1 MEVWNVEEEKGVLEK
16 KATKKIEERDWDK
29 CESYKFRSSSLL
41 RFTDCCWYP
50 KYKFVG
56 WCMNRKAYDRLF
68 RGRGLLEVLVMQVDL
83 ENAWY
88 I

>member
-29 CESYKFRSSSLL
+29 CESYKFRWKEQSAAHNYRLL
-41 RFTDCCWYP
+41 LHPNYES
-50 KYKFVG
+50 VG
-56 WCMNRKAYDRLF
+56 YYVKVCLGFLYGNL
-68 RGRGLLEVLVMQVDL
+68 
-83 ENAWY
+83 